1 MKVGRNQPCPCGS
14 GRKYKQCCEAL
25 DHEVGLLFRVTA
37 ADVPVPTPAELARA
51 AGAEPWQADR
61 IRGSSGMTLVV
72 GGGHVLCLE
81 ALQRAPEDSDRTAT
95 LLERA
100 LRVA

>member
-1 MKVGRNQPCPCGS
+1 MKVGRKQPCPCGS

-51 AGAEPWQADR
+51 AGAEPWQADL
-61 IRGSSGMTLVV
+61 IRSTESPGSPAGGSSGMTLVV

-81 ALQRAPEDSDRTAT
+81 ALQRAPEDS
-95 LLERA
+95 
-100 LRVA
+100 